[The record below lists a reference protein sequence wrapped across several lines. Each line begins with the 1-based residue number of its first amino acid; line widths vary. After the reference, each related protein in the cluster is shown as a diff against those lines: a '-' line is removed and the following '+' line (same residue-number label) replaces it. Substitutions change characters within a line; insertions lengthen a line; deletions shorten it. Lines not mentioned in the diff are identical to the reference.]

1 MKIKVFSFGKPK
13 FAFTQDAIDEYEKRL
28 SKLGVFE
35 NVFLKEQPHDNKS
48 IELALIEEEKQILKL
63 YKPNVTA
70 YLLVENSRQFTSLE
84 FSKKLEN
91 DLLKNGPE
99 IHFYIGSP
107 YGFSES
113 LKQKITNHLSLSMM
127 TFTHDMARYLLL
139 EQIYRA
145 ITIQKNIPY
154 HN

>member
-13 FAFTQDAIDEYEKRL
+13 FSFLQEAIDEYEKRL
-28 SKLGVFE
+28 SKLGSFE
-35 NVFLKEQPHDNKS
+35 NIFLKEQPLNNKN
-48 IELALIEEEKQILKL
+48 IELALQEEEKQILKL
-63 YKPNVTA
+63 FKANVTS
-70 YLLVENSRQFTSLE
+70 YLLVENSRQFTSRE

-91 DLLKNGPE
+91 DLQKNGPE
-99 IHFYIGSP
+99 IHFFIGSP

-113 LKQKITNHLSLSMM
+113 LKQKISNHLSLSAM

-139 EQIYRA
+139 EQVYRA

>member
-13 FAFTQDAIDEYEKRL
+13 FAFLQDAIDEYEKRL
-28 SKLGVFE
+28 SKLSTFE
-35 NVFLKEQPHDNKS
+35 NVFLKEQPQNNKN
-48 IELALIEEEKQILKL
+48 IELSLKEEEKQILKVF
-63 YKPNVTA
+63 KPNVTS
-70 YLLVENSRQFTSLE
+70 YLLVENSRQFTSVD

-91 DLLKNGPE
+91 DMQKNGPDV
-99 IHFYIGSP
+99 HFFIGSP
-107 YGFSES
+107 YGFSED
-113 LKQKITNHLSLSMM
+113 LKLKITNHLSLSKM